1 MRLKDKT
8 AIVTGAASGLGAGIA
23 QGYIDEGAVVL
34 LTDINEEKGQAVAD
48 SLGEKA
54 TFMRH
59 DVTSEGDW
67 EKVMAHF
74 DQLDILVNN
83 AGITSL
89 GNIEQV
95 TVESYRQMYDIDVL
109 GVLLGCRF
117 AIEKMKDGGPGSIIN
132 ISSSTAVLNE
142 PELAVYCSA
151 KAAVLSINKT
161 TALHCA
167 NNKYGIRCNAILPGI
182 IQTEMLDFAL
192 SQVPEDQRE
201 AAMQRWSDKFPIGR
215 IGKVAEI
222 NAAAVYLGSEEE
234 SGFTTGLEMLVDG
247 GAAI

>member
-1 MRLKDKT
+1 MRLENKT
-8 AIVTGAASGLGAGIA
+8 AVVTGAASGLGAGIA
-23 QGYIDEGAVVL
+23 KAYIDEGACVL
-34 LTDINEEKGQAVAD
+34 LTDIDEEKGQGVAD
-48 SLGEKA
+48 ALGENA
-54 TFMRH
+54 TFLKH
-59 DVTSEGDW
+59 DVTSESDW
-67 EKVMAHF
+67 EKAMSHF

-83 AGITSL
+83 AGVTSL

-95 TVESYRQMYDIDVL
+95 TVESYRHMYDIDVL

-117 AIEKMKDGGPGSIIN
+117 AIAKMKEGGPGSIIN

-192 SQVPEDQRE
+192 SQVPDDQKE
-201 AAMQRWSDKFPIGR
+201 AALQRWYDKFPLGR
-215 IGKVAEI
+215 IGKVSEI
-222 NAAAVYLGSEEE
+222 NAAAIYLGSEEE
-234 SGFTTGLEMLVDG
+234 SGFTTGLEMLIDG